1 MAKQQIVLNLIKNLI
16 EKMNLFESVEHQ
28 NNKNNTF
35 YFLNKKK
42 QNASLPKKEY
52 DYNAKNPPNINK
64 NLISEMT
71 KNLATNTSNRRFLFG
86 EELHDSN
93 SREINEYIQIN
104 NKISRVDFQMTN
116 NNQIDFRS
124 SNGNKATLNEYL
136 ITEDPYLKYFNYE
149 GNSDAKETDSFM
161 NKNKNTTNNLMNV
174 EVVKKDENSTNNNSN
189 EAAISKNKKE
199 NVYKFKPPTLF
210 ENYSNQT
217 SPNNSILHTTTSEE
231 NYLAKL
237 SYNRNLKVKIPSKEN
252 KTSTTDGSPYKS
264 NASIYEILE
273 GNGKKFTKIIDE
285 TVVDTKEFIQFIKK
299 INNEDLIN
307 KDKNRVQN
315 YLSSKELLDKI
326 NK

>member
-16 EKMNLFESVEHQ
+16 EKMNLFESVEYQ

-52 DYNAKNPPNINK
+52 TNNAKNPSNLSK

-71 KNLATNTSNRRFLFG
+71 KNLATNSSNRRFLFG

-93 SREINEYIQIN
+93 SSEINENIQIN
-104 NKISRVDFQMTN
+104 NKISRVDFQITN
-116 NNQIDFRS
+116 NNQINFRR
-124 SNGNKATLNEYL
+124 SNENKATLNEYL
-136 ITEDPYLKYFNYE
+136 TTEDPYIKYFNYE
-149 GNSDAKETDSFM
+149 GNSDAKETDSSM
-161 NKNKNTTNNLMNV
+161 IKNKNTTNNLMNV
-174 EVVKKDENSTNNNSN
+174 EVVKKEENWTNNNN
-189 EAAISKNKKE
+189 ESALSKNKKE
-199 NVYKFKPPTLF
+199 NVYKFKPPTPF

-237 SYNRNLKVKIPSKEN
+237 SYNKNLKVKIPSKES

-285 TVVDTKEFIQFIKK
+285 TVVDTKEFIQFIKR